1 MYHCV
6 TTLQHKERIT
16 TLEQQLAAKDAILE
30 QLRNDLREK
39 EEAKDKLG
47 PTTILPPM
55 TDLLRFCCCTNLVEW
70 TTGIRFV

>member
-39 EEAKDKLG
+39 EEAKDKVSPNMSATHDMLS
-47 PTTILPPM
+47 
-55 TDLLRFCCCTNLVEW
+55 LLLFS
-70 TTGIRFV
+70 